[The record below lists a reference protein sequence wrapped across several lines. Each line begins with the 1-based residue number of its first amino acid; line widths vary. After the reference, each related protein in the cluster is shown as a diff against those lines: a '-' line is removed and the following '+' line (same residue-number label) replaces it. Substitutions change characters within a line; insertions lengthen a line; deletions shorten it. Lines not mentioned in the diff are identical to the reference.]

1 MDIMFSSPPTMFGFY
16 HIAFLIGIVAVTTL
30 LFFLLRRKD
39 EKTLIRF
46 IWIHGVIMILL
57 EVWKQWFSA
66 KYVYPGIFS
75 MWYFPW
81 QLCDIAMYCSF
92 ILPFVKGKV
101 QDAILVFLSS
111 FSLLAAIMALIV
123 PGDMLRPQILL
134 FMHGFIYHGMMIAE
148 SLAAILILRK
158 RGSVRFY
165 PAVII
170 FLITAVIAEI
180 INIISYH
187 LIDNL
192 QHVSN
197 MFNIT
202 PYYPSTQPVFHEIAV
217 TVGIIPEILLYLL
230 LIAAVSFGIFRLER
244 IGCSKR

>member
-1 MDIMFSSPPTMFGFY
+1 
-16 HIAFLIGIVAVTTL
+16 
-30 LFFLLRRKD
+30 
-39 EKTLIRF
+39 
-46 IWIHGVIMILL
+46 
-57 EVWKQWFSA
+57 
-66 KYVYPGIFS
+66 
-75 MWYFPW
+75 
-81 QLCDIAMYCSF
+81 MYCSF
-92 ILPFVKGKV
+92 ILRFVKGKV
-101 QDAILVFLSS
+101 QDAVLVFLSS

>member
-16 HIAFLIGIVAVTTL
+16 HIAFLTGIVAVTTL

-101 QDAILVFLSS
+101 QDAVLVFLSS

-134 FMHGFIYHGMMIAE
+134 FMHDDCGISGSNSDPQEKGFSPLLSGSYYFPDHCRYCRNHQYHQL
-148 SLAAILILRK
+148 SSDR
-158 RGSVRFY
+158 
-165 PAVII
+165 
-170 FLITAVIAEI
+170 
-180 INIISYH
+180 
-187 LIDNL
+187 
-192 QHVSN
+192 
-197 MFNIT
+197 
-202 PYYPSTQPVFHEIAV
+202 
-217 TVGIIPEILLYLL
+217 
-230 LIAAVSFGIFRLER
+230 
-244 IGCSKR
+244 